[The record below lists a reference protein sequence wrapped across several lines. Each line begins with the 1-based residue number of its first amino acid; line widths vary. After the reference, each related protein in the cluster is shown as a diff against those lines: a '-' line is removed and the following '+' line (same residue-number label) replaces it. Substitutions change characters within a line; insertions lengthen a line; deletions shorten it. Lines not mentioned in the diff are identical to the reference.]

1 MTRAASWAA
10 WSVAAVVAV
19 LHLATAG
26 RYDAFVNE
34 LYFIVCGRHPA
45 FGYVD
50 QPPLVPLI
58 SAVTQLAGTN
68 IWLLR
73 LPAVAAAVF
82 LVPLTVAF
90 AQLLGARTRGAWLA
104 AIAAAAAP
112 MLTAMTATLGTSTF
126 EAVAW
131 TGIAYLIARAAL
143 RREPHLLLWAG
154 VVTGFAFEAKYGVL
168 IWIAGLAVGLA
179 TSSDR
184 TLFRTRELWAGVGIA
199 VLLAAPNVTWQ
210 AAHGLP
216 FAEAMHNDNAGNLTG
231 TPLYFALNQ
240 AFTMNIVLAPLWLTG
255 IIAPFAVRDVARWR
269 FLSIAFVVA
278 ALTVYLTHGKSY
290 YLAGGYPSLFAVG
303 AAACSRLPI
312 ALVAVWSVLA
322 GLQGALALPFVLPV
336 VQPERLEHMLEHLSF
351 KPKPVEVQ
359 GYGAPLGELF
369 SEEFGWRELA
379 ADVTKIYADLPA
391 TDRSHAAIFAQTYGE
406 AGAIDVFGVG
416 LPPALSGENQYY
428 LWGPRGYDG
437 SVVIAVNVDPAQ
449 WSRLCKVAHVIGTY
463 GSSPYAMP
471 HERDRPIVLCRGMH
485 PPLTVTWPAFRHY
498 GLW

>member
-10 WSVAAVVAV
+10 WSVAGVVAI

-58 SAVTQLAGTN
+58 SAATQIAGTN

-73 LPAVAAAVF
+73 FPAVLAAV
-82 LVPLTVAF
+82 LVVPLTVAF

-112 MLTAMTATLGTSTF
+112 MLIAMTATLGTSTF

-143 RREPHLLLWAG
+143 QREPHLLLWAG
-154 VVTGFAFEAKYGVL
+154 VVTGLAFEAKYGVL
-168 IWIAGLAVGLA
+168 IWIAGLTVGLA
-179 TSSDR
+179 LSSDR
-184 TLFRTRELWAGVGIA
+184 SLFRARELWAGVAVA
-199 VLLAAPNVTWQ
+199 VLLAAPNVAWQ
-210 AAHGLP
+210 AAHGIP
-216 FAEAMHNDNAGNLTG
+216 FVEAMHNDNASNLTG
-231 TPLYFALNQ
+231 SPLYFAINQ

-255 IIAPFAVRDVARWR
+255 IIAPFVWRDFARWR
-269 FLSIAFVVA
+269 FLSIAFVIA
-278 ALTVYLTHGKSY
+278 ALTVFLTHGKSY
-290 YLAGGYPSLFAVG
+290 YLAGAYPSMFAVG
-303 AAACSRLPI
+303 AAVCSRLPI

-322 GLQGALALPFVLPV
+322 ALQGALALPFVLPV
-336 VQPERLEHMLEHLSF
+336 VQPARLERMLEHLSF
-351 KPKPVEVQ
+351 RPRPVEVQ
-359 GYGAPLGELF
+359 GIGAPLGELF

-379 ADVTKIYADLPA
+379 ADVTKMYADLPPA
-391 TDRSHAAIFAQTYGE
+391 DRARAAIFAQTYGE
-406 AGAIDVFGVG
+406 AGAIDVFGHG

-428 LWGPRGYDG
+428 LWGPRGFDG
-437 SVVIAVNVDPAQ
+437 SVVIAVNVDPAY
-449 WSRLCKVAHVIGTY
+449 WSTLCTSARVVGTY
-463 GSSPYAMP
+463 GSSPYVMP
-471 HERDRPIVLCRGMH
+471 HDHNRPIVLCRGMH
-485 PPLTVTWPAFRHY
+485 PQLPVTWPAFRHY